1 MYEKDLVGRAA
12 AGSVMMLLLLLLQRL
27 RSRGGRWQRLGALV
41 ALGEEAEGVHL
52 PHEVGHARPSAE
64 PEADHQHPPHH
75 EGVHRV
81 HRRPAWQEQG
91 RLLGGILQPQPR
103 RRTML
108 NAVAVLAY

>member
-1 MYEKDLVGRAA
+1 
-12 AGSVMMLLLLLLQRL
+12 MLLWCGRRGWLCL
-27 RSRGGRWQRLGALV
+27 RALV
-41 ALGEEAEGVHL
+41 ALGEEPEGVDL
-52 PHEVGHARPSAE
+52 VDEVGHAGPPAD
-64 PEADHQHPPHH
+64 PEADHEHPPHH